1 MPRPR
6 FDRLADDKRQRI
18 LAVAAEEFATHGFAG
33 ASLNRIIE
41 QAGISKGAAYYYFDD
56 KADLFG
62 TVLRYGMEAFRP
74 APGAALDL
82 ARLDR
87 TSFWPAVLRS
97 YQSLLDAIRRQ
108 PWLTALGKMF
118 YGPPPSATLGSLVE
132 EQLTLARD
140 WLGQLVIRG
149 QQLGT
154 IRTDLPGDLLLT
166 VLAAAGEAA
175 DRWFVANRERL
186 DPDEADAVAL
196 VLFDALR
203 RMAEPSAA
211 PLKAATPQSQ
221 DPERQRRRRVGVGPH
236 AK

>member
-6 FDRLADDKRQRI
+6 FDRLAADKRQHI

-33 ASLNRIIE
+33 ASLNRIID

-74 APGAALDL
+74 APDAALDL
-82 ARLDR
+82 DRLDR
-87 TSFWPAVLRS
+87 DSFWPAVLRS
-97 YQSLLDAIRRQ
+97 YQSLLDAIRRE

-118 YGPPPSATLGSLVE
+118 YGPPPSPTLGSLVD
-132 EQLTLARD
+132 EQLSLARD
-140 WLGQLVIRG
+140 WLGGLVARG
-149 QQLGT
+149 QQVGAV
-154 IRTDLPGDLLLT
+154 RTDLPGGLLLT

-175 DRWFVANRERL
+175 DRWFVTNREQL
-186 DPDEADAVAL
+186 DPDRADAIAL

-203 RMAEPSAA
+203 RMAEP
-211 PLKAATPQSQ
+211 PGLPPHAATRPLPGS
-221 DPERQRRRRVGVGPH
+221 G
-236 AK
+236 A

>member
-6 FDRLADDKRQRI
+6 FDRLDAEKRQHI

-62 TVLRYGMEAFRP
+62 TVLHSGMEAFRP
-74 APGAALDL
+74 DADAILDL
-82 ARLDR
+82 DRLDHD
-87 TSFWPAVLRS
+87 TFWPAVLRS

-118 YGPPPSATLGSLVE
+118 YGPPPSPTLGSLVE
-132 EQLTLARD
+132 EQLTMARD
-140 WLGQLVIRG
+140 WLGQLVARG
-149 QQLGT
+149 QQVGAV
-154 IRTDLPGDLLLT
+154 RTDLPGDLLLT

-175 DRWFVANRERL
+175 DRWFVSNRDRL
-186 DPDEADAVAL
+186 DAEQADAVAL

-203 RMAEPSAA
+203 RMAEPASLS
-211 PLKAATPQSQ
+211 PRAAT
-221 DPERQRRRRVGVGPH
+221 RQLPGSG
-236 AK
+236 A